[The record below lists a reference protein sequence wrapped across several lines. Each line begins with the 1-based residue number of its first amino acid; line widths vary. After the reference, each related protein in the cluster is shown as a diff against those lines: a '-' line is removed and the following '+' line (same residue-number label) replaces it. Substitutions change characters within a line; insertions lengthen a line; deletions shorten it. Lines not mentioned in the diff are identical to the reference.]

1 MPLNDKD
8 RRSLEIRALA
18 VRKNILR
25 MIEASGAGHL
35 GGALSC
41 ADIVSALYFRVLR
54 HSPADP
60 HRVDRDRFVLSAG
73 HKCLVLYAA
82 LAEAGYF
89 DPSILDTYGALDS
102 PIPGHPCMHKLP
114 GVEANTG
121 SLGHGLSI
129 SAGMALG
136 IRIAG
141 LRSRVFT
148 VMGDGELAEG
158 SNWEAAAA
166 AGHHR
171 LDNLTAIVDR
181 NYLQIGGKTVDIMS
195 YEPLEERWAAFGW
208 SVRTIDG
215 HDFDQIADALESA
228 PFEKGKPT
236 AIIANTVKSK
246 GISFAE
252 GKTAFHYWKAKQEEI
267 DRAKADLAAAE
278 AALRGAA
285 GSGRA

>member
-1 MPLNDKD
+1 MPLNPKD
-8 RRSLEIRALA
+8 RRELEIRALA
-18 VRKNILR
+18 IRKNIIR

-41 ADIVSALYFRVLR
+41 ADIVSALYFRILR
-54 HSPADP
+54 HSPEDP
-60 HRVDRDRFVLSAG
+60 RREDRDRFVLSAG

-89 DPSILDTYGALDS
+89 DPAILDTYGTLDS

-121 SLGHGLSI
+121 SLGHGLSL

-136 IRIAG
+136 LRIAG
-141 LRSRVFT
+141 RNSRVFT
-148 VMGDGELAEG
+148 VLGDGELAEG

-166 AGHHR
+166 AGHHG
-171 LDNLTAIVDR
+171 LENLTAIVDR
-181 NYLQIGGKTVDIMS
+181 NSLQIGGKTVDIMS
-195 YEPLEERWAAFGW
+195 YEPLAERWAAFGW

-215 HDFDQIADALESA
+215 HDLDRIVDVLESA
-228 PFEKGKPT
+228 PFEKGKPSV
-236 AIIANTVKSK
+236 IIADTVKSK
-246 GISFAE
+246 GLPFAE
-252 GKTAFHYWKAKQEEI
+252 GKVSFHYWKAKKEEI
-267 DRAKADLAAAE
+267 EAAKAVLAAAE

-285 GSGRA
+285 GSGR